1 MNLTKAVNEFVI
13 KFANVN
19 GSGSASANSMFAKS
33 IFRMGIPVSPRNL
46 FPSNIQGLP
55 TWFEVRVSEK
65 GYLGRRGHQVDMV
78 VAMNPQ
84 TFGQDVDDL
93 VSGGYIFYDSSRFV
107 DHNNYR
113 ADIQW
118 IGVPLT
124 EIAAR
129 EYTNPKHRLLFK
141 NIIYVGALAALLNID
156 LEVLKTLIE
165 EQFAKKEKLI
175 APNIN
180 ALTVGYQYASKN
192 FNCPLDIHLQER
204 DLIGDCILVDGNTA
218 AGLGCV
224 YAGATVVGW
233 YPITPSTS
241 LVEAFE
247 KYCNLLRIDESGKK
261 NFAIIQAEDELSA
274 IGMTVGANWNGARG
288 FTATSG
294 PGISLMTEILG
305 LAFFAEIPVVLFNV
319 QRGGPSTGMPTRTQ
333 QSDLISCAYASHGDT
348 KHVLFFPANPTECF
362 EMAACAFDLAER
374 LQTPVIVMSDLEL
387 GMNQWV
393 SAPLV
398 WSDSRT
404 YDRGKVLRA
413 KELESLKHFG
423 RYGDVDGDGIGYR
436 TIPGEHPDK
445 GAYFTRGSSH
455 NADALYSE
463 SSKDYVDNMN
473 RLNVKFKTAASLVPV
488 PIIKLEG
495 EDNQYGIIYFGTTSE
510 VIEEALDQL
519 SVLLS
524 NTAIKIDSLQ
534 IRAFPF
540 PEAIYDFINAHEKV
554 YVVEQ
559 NRDGQM
565 RTLLITEGDMVPA
578 KIKSLAHFD
587 GLPITATF
595 VSEAVA
601 KDIKLIARENKFQS
615 EVLS

>member
-1 MNLTKAVNEFVI
+1 MKLIKATNEFVI

-65 GYLGRRGHQVDMV
+65 GFLGRRGEKVDMV

-84 TFGQDVDDL
+84 TFEQDIENLITDGFL
-93 VSGGYIFYDSSRFV
+93 FYDNSRYV
-107 DHNNYR
+107 DHTQYR
-113 ADIQW
+113 QDIQW

-129 EYTNPKHRLLFK
+129 EYTNPKQRLLFK

-156 LEVLKTLIE
+156 LEVLKNLVAQ
-165 EQFAKKEKLI
+165 QFAKKQKLI
-175 APNIN
+175 EPNVH
-180 ALTVGYQYASKN
+180 ALEVGYQYASTT
-192 FNCPLDIHLQER
+192 FCCPLDIQLSAR
-204 DLIGDCILVDGNTA
+204 DLIGDKILVDGNTA
-218 AGLGCV
+218 AGIGCV

-247 KYCNLLRIDESGKK
+247 KYCQKLRIDDEGKK
-261 NFAIIQAEDELSA
+261 NYAIIQAEDELSA
-274 IGMTVGANWNGARG
+274 IGMTVGANWNGARA

-305 LAFFAEIPVVLFNV
+305 LAFYAEIPLVLFNV

-348 KHVLFFPANPTECF
+348 KHVLLFPANPSECF

-393 SAPLV
+393 TTPFN
-398 WSDSRT
+398 WNDTRN

-413 KELESLKHFG
+413 ADLESLKHFG

-436 TIPGEHPDK
+436 TIPGEHPEK

-463 SSKDYVDNMN
+463 SSQDYVDNMN
-473 RLNVKFKTAASLVPV
+473 RLNVKFNTAASLVPV
-488 PIIKLEG
+488 PILKLNG
-495 EDNQYGIIYFGTTSE
+495 KDNAYGVIYFGTTTA
-510 VIEEALDQL
+510 VIEEAIVQLEQQLEEKALKFDQ
-519 SVLLS
+519 
-524 NTAIKIDSLQ
+524 LQ

-540 PEAIYDFINAHEKV
+540 PDAVYDFINAHERV
-554 YVVEQ
+554 YIVEQ

-565 RTLLITEGDMVPA
+565 RTLIINEGEMAPT
-578 KIKSLAHFD
+578 KLKSIVHFD
-587 GLPITATF
+587 GLPITAPF
-595 VSEAVA
+595 VSEAIIE
-601 KDIKLIARENKFQS
+601 DIQHIDRENKFQS
-615 EVLS
+615 EALS